1 MSETMV
7 GLIGI
12 IVLVI
17 SILSGIHIFLALGL
31 VGTIGIIVVG
41 GAGAAF
47 SVLRTTF
54 FTFTHSYHFSC
65 IPMFILMGNFALS
78 AGIGQDTF
86 NAAAKWLGRTKGGLA
101 HATVLAAALFGAATG
116 SSVGSAALFSRLALP
131 EMVKHGYDKS
141 LASACVA
148 IAGTLA
154 VMIPPSALM
163 IVYAILTDQSIGEL
177 LIAGVFPGL
186 TFAALLI
193 ITTYIL
199 IIRTPNIAP
208 IMKETFSFE
217 EKMASLK
224 YVGPLIILIGS
235 IIGGLYAGLFTPTEG
250 GALGALFTL
259 IIAVIKQKGFR
270 EIKILNALLET
281 TRTSIMVFFIITSAI
296 VFAKFMSL
304 SGVVTLIG
312 DGIIELQLN
321 RYLVWFLIVVLYLF
335 LGMILDAPSMLA
347 VSLPMTLP
355 VMTTLGFDPIWF
367 GVCVILLAE
376 IGLITPPVGVNCF
389 VVAGAAPEIV
399 TLNEVFR
406 GVWPYVIA
414 GIVMVIILTLFP
426 EIALWLPRSMM
437 G

>member
-1 MSETMV
+1 
-7 GLIGI
+7 
-12 IVLVI
+12 
-17 SILSGIHIFLALGL
+17 
-31 VGTIGIIVVG
+31 
-41 GAGAAF
+41 
-47 SVLRTTF
+47 
-54 FTFTHSYHFSC
+54 
-65 IPMFILMGNFALS
+65 MFILMGNFALS

>member
-31 VGTIGIIVVG
+31 VGTIGIIVGG

-86 NAAAKWLGRTKGGLA
+86 NAPSKWLGRTKGGLA
-101 HATVLAAALFGAATG
+101 HATVLAAALFGAAPG

-163 IVYAILTDQSIGEL
+163 IVYAILKVCG
-177 LIAGVFPGL
+177 
-186 TFAALLI
+186 
-193 ITTYIL
+193 
-199 IIRTPNIAP
+199 TPDH
-208 IMKETFSFE
+208 
-217 EKMASLK
+217 LDWQHHRR
-224 YVGPLIILIGS
+224 PL
-235 IIGGLYAGLFTPTEG
+235 
-250 GALGALFTL
+250 
-259 IIAVIKQKGFR
+259 
-270 EIKILNALLET
+270 
-281 TRTSIMVFFIITSAI
+281 
-296 VFAKFMSL
+296 
-304 SGVVTLIG
+304 
-312 DGIIELQLN
+312 
-321 RYLVWFLIVVLYLF
+321 
-335 LGMILDAPSMLA
+335 
-347 VSLPMTLP
+347 
-355 VMTTLGFDPIWF
+355 
-367 GVCVILLAE
+367 
-376 IGLITPPVGVNCF
+376 
-389 VVAGAAPEIV
+389 
-399 TLNEVFR
+399 R
-406 GVWPYVIA
+406 GVIYPDRGWGPGSAVYPDHRRDQAERFSRAHVC
-414 GIVMVIILTLFP
+414 TP
-426 EIALWLPRSMM
+426 
-437 G
+437 